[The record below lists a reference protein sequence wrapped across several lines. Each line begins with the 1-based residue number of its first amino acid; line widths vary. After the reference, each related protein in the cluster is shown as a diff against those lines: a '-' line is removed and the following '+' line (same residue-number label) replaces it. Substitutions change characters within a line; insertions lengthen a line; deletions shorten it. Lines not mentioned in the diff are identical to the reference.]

1 MYISVRISNTRHA
14 NKTSGTE
21 CTNITQVHDIR
32 RKIRVIIYINHKCH
46 QGSSHQNNSECRK
59 EQKSLYAC
67 TMRAT
72 NLGAAPVLAA
82 AQGLNVAVAAVNAAV
97 AAQQASQAA
106 GNTVSQ
112 QAITEAATAYQ
123 ALKNVQITTS
133 QAQASVAS
141 GTVAPAPAAAS

>member
-1 MYISVRISNTRHA
+1 MSVLSDVENTLSIVETDVVKFFA
-14 NKTSGTE
+14 TVKADIKVVE
-21 CTNITQVHDIR
+21 QDFINILQWMCAH
-32 RKIRVIIYINHKCH
+32 
-46 QGSSHQNNSECRK
+46 GSEI
-59 EQKSLYAC
+59 
-67 TMRAT
+67 AT
-72 NLGAAPVLAA
+72 DVAGLIGVVAAAGVGIPAPVLAA

-106 GNTVSQ
+106 GGTVSQ

-141 GTVAPAPAAAS
+141 GTTPSTGG